1 MNLED
6 AIMLPFKYLRKN
18 EDSKSHSA
26 PTSSLLE
33 CMNLIRN
40 NRSHDIFIYL
50 RGKPRLGM
58 PLNMRNDDLD
68 VCTVRQDL
76 PRMEC

>member
-18 EDSKSHSA
+18 EGSKSHSA
-26 PTSSLLE
+26 ATSSLVE

-40 NRSHDIFIYL
+40 DRSYDVFMYL
-50 RGKPRLGM
+50 RGKLRLGM

-68 VCTVRQDL
+68 ICTVWRDL